1 MIPNTCADRALCC
14 NFCKKSQ
21 CTVRC
26 KDDFR
31 RCKYFDDVTYDREAE
46 EKDKEK
52 AKEERRI
59 RSLFQKQ
66 GAKTRL

>member
-1 MIPNTCADRALCC
+1 MQCVIPNTCADRALCC
-14 NFCKKSQ
+14 NFCKKLQ
-21 CTVRC
+21 CRSRC

-46 EKDKEK
+46 EK

-59 RSLFQKQ
+59 RSLFQRQ